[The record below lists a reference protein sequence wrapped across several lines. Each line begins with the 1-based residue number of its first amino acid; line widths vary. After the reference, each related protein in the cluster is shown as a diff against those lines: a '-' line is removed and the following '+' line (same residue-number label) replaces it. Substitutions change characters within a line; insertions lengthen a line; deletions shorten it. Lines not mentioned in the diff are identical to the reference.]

1 MADDIKT
8 YWKQNLFIMWVSQFV
23 SNVGFSLSLPFAPF
37 YLRSLGLADEG
48 RVRAYAAMAAAL
60 SNLAFALMA
69 PIWGVLADRYGRK
82 NMVLR
87 ATFGGAMIVLL
98 MGMARSPFWFVL
110 LRCCQGLF
118 TGTVSASM
126 TLVASGTPARRQGFA
141 LGFLST
147 SVFSGDMTGL
157 FLGGLL
163 AEIFGY
169 KRSFY
174 LSSFV
179 LGLSGLLVWI
189 FAKEKFVPRLLQQG
203 RRFWQG
209 FSVDWYEWRRV
220 LLPAMPLFTL
230 YVFSTLARYL
240 DNSQFPL
247 FVEYLNGG
255 PDSPN
260 APRLSSWVLGM
271 GSVGAML
278 SGVVLGQW
286 IDKHPARIAKISS
299 GGAAFFMALML
310 LTATLHSLPRTQFM
324 GISATIPILCLMP
337 LRFMMIFFS
346 AGLEPVWNTWLSK
359 TTLPERKGVMFGLAS
374 TFRSIGCILAHL
386 SAGFLACYAG
396 VLSLFVV
403 GPILFLLIIPM
414 LSYFE
419 KEIIGRIEKVA
430 KISKTT
436 GRAPA

>member
-286 IDKHPARIAKISS
+286 IDKYASRVARISML
-299 GGAAFFMALML
+299 GAAFFMALMF
-310 LTATLHSLPRTQFM
+310 LTASLLSLPRTVFF
-324 GISATIPILCLMP
+324 GVSVAVPVLCLMP
-337 LRFMMIFFS
+337 LRFFMIFFS

-359 TTLPERKGVMFGLAS
+359 TTAAERKGLMFGLAS
-374 TFRSIGCILAHL
+374 SFRSLGAILAH
-386 SAGFLACYAG
+386 SMAGLLACYTG
-396 VLSLFVV
+396 ILSIFVV
-403 GPILFLLIIPM
+403 GPLLFLLLLPM
-414 LSYFE
+414 LAYNE
-419 KEIIGRIEKVA
+419 KPILA
-430 KISKTT
+430 KIKRLEKSS
-436 GRAPA
+436 